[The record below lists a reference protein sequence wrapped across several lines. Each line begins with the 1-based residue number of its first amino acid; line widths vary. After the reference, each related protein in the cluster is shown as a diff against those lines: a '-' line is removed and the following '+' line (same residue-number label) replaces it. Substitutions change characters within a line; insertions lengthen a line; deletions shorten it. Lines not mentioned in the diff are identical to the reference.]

1 MIEQLIS
8 FKVAK
13 LAHEKGLRM
22 NTCTLVYE
30 DTGKLE
36 SIGRYKDKYWAW
48 EPNFISAL
56 TLGEFQYWLRTQQI
70 FIDILTDQTAE
81 PKFTYQIN
89 KFVGNPNDLTEKVWY
104 WELPIISEYLY
115 KTYEECLEVAEQ
127 EALKLLP

>member
-1 MIEQLIS
+1 MKDEPIS
-8 FKVAK
+8 FKLYELAK
-13 LAHEKGLRM
+13 AKG
-22 NTCTLVYE
+22 YS
-30 DTGKLE
+30 D
-36 SIGRYKDKYWAW
+36 
-48 EPNFISAL
+48 PNIYLPTQSLLKTWF
-56 TLGEFQYWLRTQQI
+56 RTQQI
-70 FIDILTDQTAE
+70 FIDILTDQTTE